1 MYVIKTNNNNI
12 DDIEN
17 DGFFVFRLYAIRK
30 NESTYKIL
38 KSKSYNLI
46 RNIFQNNIKKCL

>member
-46 RNIFQNNIKKCL
+46 RNIFLNNVEKYL